1 MKKLKLFL
9 YRIKV
14 NRTKKLFRESL
25 LRTKNVA
32 IDSQVVGYQNV
43 FYEGCNA
50 IPARCQFIGNDIAI
64 GFRSTLGYNNLL
76 SGAIKI
82 GKYCQIGVDV
92 AFHASNHPISHL
104 TTYINASLFNG
115 ALKKNKQEN
124 KITIGNDVWI
134 GHGVIVV
141 GNVTIGNGAIVAAG
155 SVVTKNVAPYAVVA
169 GVPAKEVKKRFSEA
183 IIQEIEALHWWD
195 LSEQELEKIK
205 PLFFKDFKNKDSI
218 YE

>member
-14 NRTKKLFRESL
+14 NGRKKIFRETL
-25 LRTKNVA
+25 LKTKNVA
-32 IDSQVVGYQNV
+32 IDSQAIGYQNV
-43 FYEGCNA
+43 FYEGYNV
-50 IPARCQFIGNDIAI
+50 IPARCQFIGDDIKI

-76 SGAIKI
+76 SGTIKI
-82 GKYCQIGVDV
+82 GKYCQIGADV

-115 ALKKNKQEN
+115 ALKQNKIEN
-124 KITIGNDVWI
+124 KIEVGHDVWL

-141 GNVTIGNGAIVAAG
+141 GNVTIGNGAILAAG
-155 SVVTKNVAPYAVVA
+155 SVVTKDVAPYTVVA
-169 GVPAKEVKKRFSEA
+169 GVPAKEIKKRFSEH

-218 YE
+218 YD